1 MPANDRL
8 DPPLTEPHPLAAGAK
23 REAASGGFGRYARA
37 LAAPLLLWALLL
49 VALREPIRAW
59 LRGENTYDREAL
71 QEWLEEARAGN
82 RETLSEMID
91 AYLDRARRHAEL
103 LRRPADPTE
112 AGRLAVQQS
121 QALGDLLVKREEI
134 EIYLKGL
141 GEPPTKMYP
150 GQLPLFPLVY
160 RLEVRPDDD
169 PDPPLTSEPIAW
181 DSQLPAESGT
191 YRELEYRLY
200 PRARVFVRYQMHAY
214 HKRQRLEQE
223 HTRKLQQL
231 AVLAVLAT
239 FLGLAWVVMVQRR
252 ERERQRQRLL
262 AQQQVD
268 RVQRRHAETERQLL
282 EQRLATQAAEQ
293 RALELKSQLYAG
305 IGIMAGSYAHNIK
318 NLLVRPND
326 LLRRCLEGDGLSA
339 DRAGMLHEVQQTL
352 GTVTERLQQILRT
365 VRRDPTRAEE
375 AVLDLNAVVGELE
388 ATWRD
393 LARDKWKLD
402 LVLEINAM
410 GSGEGGMGNERKAG
424 EAPVPPS
431 SPIPHSPFPI
441 PHSGGLW
448 VAADRSHLQQAI
460 ENLLFNA
467 RDATFEMRNH
477 LRDAARREEGLDGA
491 ARRQALID
499 AAAWRGR
506 VVLRTGRVGD
516 EVLLEVADNGA
527 GMTEEVKSRC
537 TQTHF
542 STKRDNALYE
552 GHSTGMG
559 LGLSFVVAILEHH
572 RARLEIDSQP
582 LRGTTFRLLFP
593 AAGAPEGQPGAPA
606 TGLPADPERAAA
618 RQEA

>member
-1 MPANDRL
+1 MSANDRIR
-8 DPPLTEPHPLAAGAK
+8 PPLPAPPSGKGTPRGGAW
-23 REAASGGFGRYARA
+23 RGFGRYARA
-37 LAAPLLLWALLL
+37 LAAPLFLWALLL

-91 AYLDRARRHAEL
+91 AYLDRAGHHAEL
-103 LRRPADPTE
+103 LRRPAPSDPAE
-112 AGRLAVQQS
+112 AGRLAVQQG

-141 GEPPTKMYP
+141 GEPPTKMYA
-150 GQLPLFPLVY
+150 GQLPLFPLMY

-169 PDPPLTSEPIAW
+169 PDPPLTSEPITW
-181 DSQLPAESGT
+181 DAQLPVEAGT
-191 YRELEYRLY
+191 YRELEYRLQ

-231 AVLAVLAT
+231 TARAVLAT
-239 FLGLAWVVMVQRR
+239 FLGLTWVVVVQRR
-252 ERERQRQRLL
+252 EREREQQRLV

-268 RVQRRHAETERQLL
+268 QAQRRHVETERQLL

-293 RALELKSQLYAG
+293 KALELKSQLYAG

-339 DRAGMLHEVQQTL
+339 DQAGMLHEVQQTL

-375 AVLDLNAVVGELE
+375 TVLDLDAVVRELE
-388 ATWRD
+388 ATWHD

-402 LVLEINAM
+402 LVLEANA
-410 GSGEGGMGNERKAG
+410 
-424 EAPVPPS
+424 P
-431 SPIPHSPFPI
+431 
-441 PHSGGLW
+441 LW

-506 VVLRTGRVGD
+506 VVLRTGRAGD
-516 EVLLEVADNGA
+516 AVLLEVSDNGA
-527 GMTEEVKSRC
+527 GMTEEVRSRC

-572 RARLEIDSQP
+572 QARLEIDSEP

-593 AAGAPEGQPGAPA
+593 AAAPPEHKPGAPA
-606 TGLPADPERAAA
+606 TGLPPDHEQAAA